1 MSKNKAPGLDG
12 FSAAI
17 FHSAWPII
25 GDNVCEAVLEFFHHG
40 KLLKEVNS
48 TIITLVPKRKNPSC
62 MGDYRAISCY
72 NIIYKCIT
80 KILANKMIPGLEEV
94 ISSNQGP
101 FIPGRGIAEN
111 ILLAQEVV
119 GDYHKEKG
127 KARCTFKV
135 DLMKAYDSLSWE
147 YILHYLHCFGA
158 PFRYIAWIRECITS
172 PSFSIALNGTL
183 VGYFKGRK
191 GLRQGDPISPYLF
204 VLTMKGLSLLL
215 EEAASKSLF
224 SYHPKCSVIKLSHL
238 CFADNL
244 LIFFAATL
252 ASVQCCIGAFVEFE
266 ALSGLKANP
275 SKSLVFLAGV
285 TPTAKQNLFEL
296 LHMPEKGPSC
306 KILGRPSH
314 LQKALCCRL

>member
-1 MSKNKAPGLDG
+1 
-12 FSAAI
+12 
-17 FHSAWPII
+17 
-25 GDNVCEAVLEFFHHG
+25 
-40 KLLKEVNS
+40 
-48 TIITLVPKRKNPSC
+48 
-62 MGDYRAISCY
+62 
-72 NIIYKCIT
+72 
-80 KILANKMIPGLEEV
+80 
-94 ISSNQGP
+94 
-101 FIPGRGIAEN
+101 
-111 ILLAQEVV
+111 
-119 GDYHKEKG
+119 
-127 KARCTFKV
+127 
-135 DLMKAYDSLSWE
+135 
-147 YILHYLHCFGA
+147 
-158 PFRYIAWIRECITS
+158 
-172 PSFSIALNGTL
+172 
-183 VGYFKGRK
+183 
-191 GLRQGDPISPYLF
+191 
-204 VLTMKGLSLLL
+204 MKGLSLLL